1 MSKNISNLSGR
12 IGLKDNLFKQISEN
26 TLSDNPQDIK
36 EIAKKHNLGVS
47 TLHGAESFY
56 EFLRPSHREKKAF
69 VCNGSA
75 CMCAGTQDKLKD
87 KLKEKLGD
95 DKVGEM
101 FCLGH
106 CYENHAFHYDGENY
120 AGKDIEKIDQILKGE
135 EIKQEKFFSKSF
147 ATTSFLMDDK
157 LSSTDQF
164 KDQLSKFLK
173 SDKKE
178 IVKSLLDSNLTGR
191 GGAGFPTGMKW
202 DFCSKAKGDKKYV
215 ICNADEGDSGAFS
228 DRYLLEDQPLKVI
241 FGMVMCGFVIGSDE
255 GVLYIRGE
263 YPKSI
268 EALNGSINELK
279 KLGLLGE
286 NILGTDF
293 SFDLGICIGQGAY
306 ICGEETALIAS
317 IEAINGSINELKK
330 LGLLG
335 ENILGTNFSFDL
347 GICIGQG
354 AYICGE
360 ETALIASIEGRRAE
374 VDVRPPFPVTE
385 GLYKKP
391 TVVNNV
397 ETLAAATGI
406 LINGSEKFSSIGNK
420 KSAGTKLVCLDSFFN
435 NPGVYE
441 IDMGTPMKKI
451 FNEIGGGYKEP
462 LKAFQIGG
470 PLGGVV
476 PLSEIEN
483 LNLDFQE
490 FTAKGFMLG
499 HASVVSIP
507 KDFSMAEYIHHLFE
521 FSAEESCG
529 KCFPG
534 RLGSYRGKEMFDQ
547 AKKKTAK
554 IPLKLLEELLVTMKK
569 GCLCALCGAIPT
581 PIQNILKYFGDE
593 MKNDMVKDN

>member
-1 MSKNISNLSGR
+1 MSKNISKLSGR
-12 IGLKDNLFKQISEN
+12 IGLKENLFQK
-26 TLSDNPQDIK
+26 LSDRSLNSKNGEGIK
-36 EIAKKHNLGVS
+36 EIAEKYRVGVS
-47 TLHGAESFY
+47 TIHGAESFY
-56 EFLRPSHREKKAF
+56 EFLRPEHRAKKAF

-75 CMCAGTQDKLKD
+75 CMCAGTQEPLKNKLKA
-87 KLKEKLGD
+87 KLGS

-101 FCLGH
+101 FCLGY
-106 CYENHAFHYDGENY
+106 CYENHAFHYNGENY
-120 AGKDIEKIDQILKGE
+120 AGNDIEKIDQIIKGE
-135 EIKQEKFFSKSF
+135 EIIQEKFFSKSYSS
-147 ATTSFLMDDK
+147 TSFLMDDK
-157 LSSTDQF
+157 LSDINKF
-164 KDQLSKFLK
+164 KEHLSKFLK
-173 SDKKE
+173 KDKNE
-178 IVKSLLDSNLTGR
+178 IIKSLLSSNLTGR

-202 DFCSKAKGDKKYV
+202 DFCSKTKSDKKYV

-241 FGMVMCGFVIGSDE
+241 FGMVICGYVIGGNE

-268 EALNGSINELK
+268 EALNGSINLLK
-279 KLGLLGE
+279 ETGLLGK
-286 NILGTDF
+286 NILDTDF
-293 SFDLGICIGQGAY
+293 SFDL
-306 ICGEETALIAS
+306 
-317 IEAINGSINELKK
+317 N
-330 LGLLG
+330 
-335 ENILGTNFSFDL
+335 
-347 GICIGQG
+347 ICIGQG

-397 ETLAAATGI
+397 ETLAAAAGI
-406 LINGSEKFSSIGNK
+406 LLNGADKFSAIGNK

-441 IDMGTPMKKI
+441 IEMGTPMKKI
-451 FNEIGGGYKEP
+451 FFEIGGGLNKP
-462 LKAFQIGG
+462 VKAFQIGG

-476 PLSEIEN
+476 PTQEIEK

-490 FTAKGFMLG
+490 FTNAGFMLG

-507 KDFSMAEYIHHLFE
+507 RDFNMIDYIHHLFE

-534 RLGSYRGKEMFDQ
+534 RIGSYRGKEMFDQ
-547 AKKKTAK
+547 LKKGTSK
-554 IPLKLLEELLVTMKK
+554 IPLKLLNELLVTMKK

-581 PIQNILKYFGDE
+581 PIMNILKYFGDE
-593 MKNDMVKDN
+593 IKNDIVKDN

>member
-12 IGLKDNLFKQISEN
+12 IGLKNNLFQKISERS
-26 TLSDNPQDIK
+26 LKSKDSAGMK
-36 EIAKKHNLGVS
+36 EIANEYKLGVS
-47 TLHGAESFY
+47 TIHGAESFY

-75 CMCAGTQDKLKD
+75 CMCAGTQEPLKKKLQDKL
-87 KLKEKLGD
+87 GS

-101 FCLGH
+101 FCLGY
-106 CYENHAFHYDGENY
+106 CYENNAFHYDGENY
-120 AGKDIEKIDQILKGE
+120 AGNDINKIDDIIKGKS
-135 EIKQEKFFSKSF
+135 IIQEKFVSKSY

-157 LSSTDQF
+157 LSDINKF
-164 KDQLSKFLK
+164 KDHLGKFLK
-173 SDKKE
+173 KDKEE
-178 IVKSLLDSNLTGR
+178 IIKSLLLSNLTGR

-202 DFCSKAKGDKKYV
+202 DFCSKAKSEKKYV

-241 FGMVMCGFVIGSDE
+241 FGMVICGYVIGGNE

-268 EALNGSINELK
+268 EALNASINALK
-279 KLGLLGE
+279 EAGLLGE
-286 NILGTDF
+286 KILGTDF
-293 SFDLGICIGQGAY
+293 CFDL
-306 ICGEETALIAS
+306 
-317 IEAINGSINELKK
+317 N
-330 LGLLG
+330 
-335 ENILGTNFSFDL
+335 
-347 GICIGQG
+347 ICIGQG

-397 ETLAAATGI
+397 ETLAAAAGI
-406 LINGSEKFSSIGNK
+406 LLNGAEKFSSIGNK

-441 IDMGTPMKKI
+441 IDMCTPMKKI
-451 FNEIGGGYKEP
+451 FYEIGGGLNNP
-462 LKAFQIGG
+462 VKAFQIGG

-476 PLSEIEN
+476 PTHEIEN

-490 FTAKGFMLG
+490 FTKAGFMLG

-507 KDFSMAEYIHHLFE
+507 SNFNMIDYIHHLFE

-547 AKKKTAK
+547 VKNKSAK
-554 IPLKLLEELLVTMKK
+554 IPLKLLNDLLITMKK

-581 PIQNILKYFGDE
+581 PIMNILKYFGDE
-593 MKNDMVKDN
+593 VKDDIVKEN

>member
-12 IGLKDNLFKQISEN
+12 IGLKDNLFKKISEN
-26 TLSDNPQDIK
+26 SLSNSPKDIK
-36 EIAKKHNLGVS
+36 DIAKEYNLGVS

-75 CMCAGTQDKLKD
+75 CMCAGTQE
-87 KLKEKLGD
+87 KLKETLKSKLGD

-106 CYENHAFHYDGENY
+106 CYENKAFHYDGENY
-120 AGKDIEKIDQILKGE
+120 AGNDIEKIDQIIKGE
-135 EIKQEKFFSKSF
+135 KIDQDKYFSKSF
-147 ATTSFLMDDK
+147 ASTSFLMDDK
-157 LSSTDQF
+157 LSTIEKF
-164 KDQLSKFLK
+164 KDHLDVVLK
-173 SDKKE
+173 KDKKE
-178 IVKSLLDSNLTGR
+178 IIQSLLNSNLTGR

-202 DFCSKAKGDKKYV
+202 DFCSKAPGDKKYV

-241 FGMVMCGFVIGSDE
+241 FGMVMCGYVIGSNE

-268 EALNGSINELK
+268 EA
-279 KLGLLGE
+279 
-286 NILGTDF
+286 
-293 SFDLGICIGQGAY
+293 
-306 ICGEETALIAS
+306 
-317 IEAINGSINELKK
+317 INGCINQLKQD
-330 LGLLG
+330 GLLG

-347 GICIGQG
+347 NICIGQG

-397 ETLAAATGI
+397 ETLAAAAGI
-406 LINGSEKFSSIGNK
+406 LLNGAEKFSAIGNK

-435 NPGVYE
+435 NPGIYE
-441 IDMGTPMKKI
+441 IEMGTPMKKI
-451 FNEIGGGYKEP
+451 FEEIGGGYKEP
-462 LKAFQIGG
+462 VKAFQIGG

-476 PLSEIEN
+476 PLSEIDN

-507 KDFSMAEYIHHLFE
+507 KDFPMTEYIHHLFE

-547 AKKKTAK
+547 FKNKTAK
-554 IPLKLLEELLVTMKK
+554 IPLKLLNELLVTMQK

-581 PIQNILKYFGDE
+581 PIMNILKYFGDE

>member
-12 IGLKDNLFKQISEN
+12 VGLKNNLFKKISEN
-26 TLSDNPQDIK
+26 VLSNSPKDIK
-36 EIAKKHNLGVS
+36 DIAKEYNLGVS

-56 EFLRPSHREKKAF
+56 EFLRPAHREKKAF

-75 CMCAGTQDKLKD
+75 CMCAGTQEKLKET
-87 KLKEKLGD
+87 LKEKLGN

-106 CYENHAFHYDGENY
+106 CYENNAFHYNGENY

-135 EIKQEKFFSKSF
+135 KINQDKFFSKSF

-157 LSSTDQF
+157 LSSISQVE
-164 KDQLSKFLK
+164 QHLAQFLK
-173 SDKKE
+173 LDKKE
-178 IVKSLLDSNLTGR
+178 IIKSLLDSNLTGR

-202 DFCSKAKGDKKYV
+202 DFCSKAVSEKKYV

-228 DRYLLEDQPLKVI
+228 DRYLLEDQPLKVL
-241 FGMVMCGFVIGSDE
+241 FGMIICGYVIGSNE

-268 EALNGSINELK
+268 ETINGCINELK
-279 KLGLLGE
+279 K
-286 NILGTDF
+286 
-293 SFDLGICIGQGAY
+293 S
-306 ICGEETALIAS
+306 
-317 IEAINGSINELKK
+317 
-330 LGLLG
+330 GLLG

-347 GICIGQG
+347 NICIGQG

-406 LINGSEKFSSIGNK
+406 LINGAEKFSAIGNK

-441 IDMGTPMKKI
+441 IDMGTPMSKI
-451 FNEIGGGYKEP
+451 FNEIGGGYKEEI
-462 LKAFQIGG
+462 KAFQVGG

-476 PLSEIEN
+476 PLEEINN

-499 HASVVSIP
+499 HASVVCIP
-507 KDFSMAEYIHHLFE
+507 KDFPMIEYIHHLFE

-554 IPLKLLEELLVTMKK
+554 FHLN
-569 GCLCALCGAIPT
+569 C
-581 PIQNILKYFGDE
+581 
-593 MKNDMVKDN
+593 

>member
-12 IGLKDNLFKQISEN
+12 IGLKDNLFKKISEN
-26 TLSDNPQDIK
+26 SLSNSPKDIK
-36 EIAKKHNLGVS
+36 DIAKEYNLGVS

-75 CMCAGTQDKLKD
+75 CMCAGTQE
-87 KLKEKLGD
+87 KLKETLKSKLGD

-106 CYENHAFHYDGENY
+106 CYENKAFHYDGENY
-120 AGKDIEKIDQILKGE
+120 AGNDIEKIDQIIKGE
-135 EIKQEKFFSKSF
+135 KIDQDKYFSKSF
-147 ATTSFLMDDK
+147 ASTSFLMDDK
-157 LSSTDQF
+157 LSTIEKF
-164 KDQLSKFLK
+164 KDHLDVVLK
-173 SDKKE
+173 KDKKE
-178 IVKSLLDSNLTGR
+178 IIQSLLNSNLTGR

-202 DFCSKAKGDKKYV
+202 DFCSKAPGDKKYV

-241 FGMVMCGFVIGSDE
+241 FGMVMCGYVIGSNE

-268 EALNGSINELK
+268 EA
-279 KLGLLGE
+279 
-286 NILGTDF
+286 
-293 SFDLGICIGQGAY
+293 
-306 ICGEETALIAS
+306 
-317 IEAINGSINELKK
+317 INGCINQLKQY
-330 LGLLG
+330 GLLG

-347 GICIGQG
+347 NICIGQG

-397 ETLAAATGI
+397 ETLAAAAGI
-406 LINGSEKFSSIGNK
+406 LLNGAEKFSAIGNK

-435 NPGVYE
+435 NPGIYE
-441 IDMGTPMKKI
+441 IEMGTPMKKI
-451 FNEIGGGYKEP
+451 FEEIGGGYKEP
-462 LKAFQIGG
+462 VKAFQIGG

-476 PLSEIEN
+476 PLSEIDN

-507 KDFSMAEYIHHLFE
+507 KDFPMTEYIHHLFE

-547 AKKKTAK
+547 FKNKTAK
-554 IPLKLLEELLVTMKK
+554 IPLKLLNELLVTMQK

-581 PIQNILKYFGDE
+581 PIMNILKYFGDE

>member
-1 MSKNISNLSGR
+1 MSKNIGNLSGKV
-12 IGLKDNLFKQISEN
+12 GLKYNLFQKI
-26 TLSDNPQDIK
+26 SDNVLNNHPKDNKDIAN
-36 EIAKKHNLGVS
+36 EYNLGVS
-47 TLHGAESFY
+47 TVYGAESFY
-56 EFLRPSHREKKAF
+56 EFLRPAHREKKAF

-75 CMCAGTQDKLKD
+75 CMCSGTQDKLKET
-87 KLKEKLGD
+87 LREKLGK
-95 DKVGEM
+95 DKVGTM
-101 FCLGH
+101 FCLGY
-106 CYENHAFHYDGENY
+106 CYENNAFHYNGENY
-120 AGKDIEKIDQILKGE
+120 AGKDIEKIDQIIKGE
-135 EIKQEKFFSKSF
+135 KIQQDKYFSKSY

-157 LSSTDQF
+157 LLSISQVRE
-164 KDQLSKFLK
+164 QLTKFLK
-173 SDKKE
+173 TDKKE
-178 IVKSLLDSNLTGR
+178 IIKTILDSNLTGR

-202 DFCSKAKGDKKYV
+202 DFCSREKVKKKYV

-228 DRYLLEDQPLKVI
+228 DRYLLEDQPLKVLFAMI
-241 FGMVMCGFVIGSDE
+241 ICGYVIGSDE

-268 EALNGSINELK
+268 EAINGCINELK
-279 KLGLLGE
+279 KAGLLGE
-286 NILGTDF
+286 NILGTGF
-293 SFDLGICIGQGAY
+293 SFDIY
-306 ICGEETALIAS
+306 
-317 IEAINGSINELKK
+317 
-330 LGLLG
+330 
-335 ENILGTNFSFDL
+335 
-347 GICIGQG
+347 ICIGQG

-397 ETLAAATGI
+397 ETLAAVTGI
-406 LINGSEKFSSIGNK
+406 LINGADKFAAIGNK
-420 KSAGTKLVCLDSFFN
+420 KSAGTKLVCLDSFFK

-462 LKAFQIGG
+462 VKAFQIGG

-476 PLSEIEN
+476 PLSEIDN

-490 FTAKGFMLG
+490 FSVKGFMLG

-507 KDFSMAEYIHHLFE
+507 KDFPMVEYIHHLFE

-547 AKKKTAK
+547 VKNKTAK
-554 IPLKLLEELLVTMKK
+554 IPLKLLNDLLVTMQK

-581 PIQNILKYFGDE
+581 PIMNILKYFSNE
-593 MKNDMVKDN
+593 MKNDISA

>member
-1 MSKNISNLSGR
+1 VSKNISNLSGR
-12 IGLKDNLFKQISEN
+12 VGLKNNLFQKMSERSLNSKNDQGMKELAEEYKMGIS
-26 TLSDNPQDIK
+26 T
-36 EIAKKHNLGVS
+36 V
-47 TLHGAESFY
+47 HGAESFY
-56 EFLRPSHREKKAF
+56 EFLRPSHRAKKAF

-75 CMCAGTQDKLKD
+75 CMCAGTQEG
-87 KLKEKLGD
+87 LKEKLQEKLGK
-95 DKVGEM
+95 DKVGAM

-106 CYENHAFHYDGENY
+106 CYENNAFHYDGENY
-120 AGKDIEKIDQILKGE
+120 AGDDIKKIDQIIKGE
-135 EIKQEKFFSKSF
+135 EIKQEKFFAKSY
-147 ATTSFLMDDK
+147 ASTSFLMDDK
-157 LSSTDQF
+157 LSSVEQF
-164 KDQLSKFLK
+164 RDQLSKYLK
-173 SDKKE
+173 TDKKE
-178 IVKSLLDSNLTGR
+178 IIKSLLDSNLTGR
-191 GGAGFPTGMKW
+191 GGAGFPTGLKW
-202 DFCSKAKGDKKYV
+202 DFCSKTKSEKKYV
-215 ICNADEGDSGAFS
+215 VCNADEGDSGAFS
-228 DRYLLEDQPLKVI
+228 DRYLLEDQTLKVL
-241 FGMVMCGFVIGSDE
+241 FGMVICGYVIGGNE

-268 EALNGSINELK
+268 EAINGSINLLK
-279 KLGLLGE
+279 KEKLLGE
-286 NILGTDF
+286 DILGTDF
-293 SFDLGICIGQGAY
+293 SFDL
-306 ICGEETALIAS
+306 
-317 IEAINGSINELKK
+317 N
-330 LGLLG
+330 
-335 ENILGTNFSFDL
+335 
-347 GICIGQG
+347 ICIGQG

-397 ETLAAATGI
+397 ESLAAATGI
-406 LINGSEKFSSIGNK
+406 LINGAEKFSAIGNK

-441 IDMGTPMKKI
+441 IDMGTPIKKI

-462 LKAFQIGG
+462 IKAFQIGG

-476 PLSEIEN
+476 PLEEAEK

-490 FTAKGFMLG
+490 FTAGGFMLG

-507 KDFSMAEYIHHLFE
+507 KGFNMIDYIHHLFE

-547 AKKKTAK
+547 VKNKTSK
-554 IPLKLLEELLVTMKK
+554 IPLKLLNELLVTMQK

-581 PIQNILKYFGDE
+581 PIMNILKYFGDE
-593 MKNDMVKDN
+593 LKNDIIH

>member
-1 MSKNISNLSGR
+1 MSKNISNLSGKV
-12 IGLKDNLFKQISEN
+12 GLKHNLFQKI
-26 TLSDNPQDIK
+26 SDNVLKNHPKDNK
-36 EIAKKHNLGVS
+36 EIANEYNLGVS
-47 TLHGAESFY
+47 TIYGAESFY
-56 EFLRPSHREKKAF
+56 EFLRPAHREKKAF

-75 CMCAGTQDKLKD
+75 CMCSGTQDKLKET
-87 KLKEKLGD
+87 LREKLGK
-95 DKVGEM
+95 DKVGTM
-101 FCLGH
+101 FCLGY
-106 CYENHAFHYDGENY
+106 CYENNAFHYNGENY
-120 AGKDIEKIDQILKGE
+120 AGKDIEKIDQIIKGE
-135 EIKQEKFFSKSF
+135 KIQQDKYFSKSY

-157 LSSTDQF
+157 LLSISQV
-164 KDQLSKFLK
+164 KEQLTKFLK
-173 SDKKE
+173 TDKKE
-178 IVKSLLDSNLTGR
+178 IIKSILDSNLTGR

-202 DFCSKAKGDKKYV
+202 DFCSREKVKKKYV

-228 DRYLLEDQPLKVI
+228 DRYLLEDQPLKVLFAMI
-241 FGMVMCGFVIGSDE
+241 ICGYVIGGDE

-268 EALNGSINELK
+268 EAINGCINELK
-279 KLGLLGE
+279 KAGLLGE
-286 NILGTDF
+286 NILGTGF
-293 SFDLGICIGQGAY
+293 SFDIY
-306 ICGEETALIAS
+306 
-317 IEAINGSINELKK
+317 
-330 LGLLG
+330 
-335 ENILGTNFSFDL
+335 
-347 GICIGQG
+347 ICIGQG

-374 VDVRPPFPVTE
+374 VEVRPPFPVTE

-397 ETLAAATGI
+397 ETLAAVTGI
-406 LINGSEKFSSIGNK
+406 LINGADKFAAIGNK
-420 KSAGTKLVCLDSFFN
+420 KSAGTKLVCLDSFFK

-462 LKAFQIGG
+462 VKAFQIGG

-476 PLSEIEN
+476 PLIEIDN

-490 FTAKGFMLG
+490 FSAKGFMLG

-507 KDFSMAEYIHHLFE
+507 KDFPMIEYIHHLFE

-547 AKKKTAK
+547 VKKKTAK
-554 IPLKLLEELLVTMKK
+554 IPMQLLNDLLKTMQK

-581 PIQNILKYFGDE
+581 PINNILKYFSDE
-593 MKNDMVKDN
+593 MKNDISA

>member
-12 IGLKDNLFKQISEN
+12 IGLKNNLFQKISERSLKSSN
-26 TLSDNPQDIK
+26 DNGMK
-36 EIAKKHNLGVS
+36 EIANEYKMGIS
-47 TLHGAESFY
+47 TIHGAESFY

-75 CMCAGTQDKLKD
+75 CMCAGTQENLKKKLKD
-87 KLKEKLGD
+87 KLGE

-120 AGKDIEKIDQILKGE
+120 AGKDINQIDKIINGE
-135 EIKQEKFFSKSF
+135 NIKQEKYFSKSF

-157 LSSTDQF
+157 LSTIDQF
-164 KDQLSKFLK
+164 KDNLGKFL
-173 SDKKE
+173 STDKKE
-178 IVKSLLDSNLTGR
+178 IVNLLLASNLTGR

-202 DFCSKAKGDKKYV
+202 DFCSKAKSEKKYV
-215 ICNADEGDSGAFS
+215 VCNADEGDSGAFS
-228 DRYLLEDQPLKVI
+228 DRYLLEDQPLKVL
-241 FGMVMCGFVIGSDE
+241 FGMIICGYVIGSNE

-268 EALNGSINELK
+268 EA
-279 KLGLLGE
+279 
-286 NILGTDF
+286 
-293 SFDLGICIGQGAY
+293 
-306 ICGEETALIAS
+306 
-317 IEAINGSINELKK
+317 INGSINALKQA
-330 LGLLG
+330 GLLG
-335 ENILGTNFSFDL
+335 GKILGTNFSFDL
-347 GICIGQG
+347 NICIGQG

-406 LINGSEKFSSIGNK
+406 LLNGAEKFSSIGNK

-435 NPGVYE
+435 KPGVYE

-451 FNEIGGGYKEP
+451 FEEFGGGLKEEV
-462 LKAFQIGG
+462 KAFQIGG

-476 PLSEIEN
+476 PVKEIEK

-490 FTAKGFMLG
+490 FTAAGFMLG

-507 KDFSMAEYIHHLFE
+507 KNFSMAEYIHHLFE

-547 AKKKTAK
+547 LKKGTSK
-554 IPLKLLEELLVTMKK
+554 IPLKLLNELLITMKK

-581 PIQNILKYFGDE
+581 PIMNILKYFGDE
-593 MKNDMVKDN
+593 MKNDILKDN

>member
-1 MSKNISNLSGR
+1 MSKNISKLSGR
-12 IGLKDNLFKQISEN
+12 IGLKNNLFQKISER
-26 TLSDNPQDIK
+26 
-36 EIAKKHNLGVS
+36 NLKSNKDEGMKALADEYNMGVS
-47 TLHGAESFY
+47 TIHGAESFY

-75 CMCAGTQDKLKD
+75 CMCAGTQDSLKK

-95 DKVGEM
+95 GKVGEM

-106 CYENHAFHYDGENY
+106 CYENSSFHYNGENY
-120 AGKDIEKIDQILKGE
+120 AGNDIDKIDQIIKGE
-135 EIKQEKFFSKSF
+135 NIVQQKFVSKSF
-147 ATTSFLMDDK
+147 ASTSFLMDDK
-157 LSSTDQF
+157 LLNLDQF
-164 KDQLSKFLK
+164 KNLLKKFI
-173 SDKKE
+173 SFDKKE
-178 IVKSLLDSNLTGR
+178 IIKSLLNSNLSGR

-202 DFCSKAKGDKKYV
+202 DFCSKEKSEKKYV
-215 ICNADEGDSGAFS
+215 VCNADEGDSGAFS
-228 DRYLLEDQPLKVI
+228 DRYLLEDQPLKVL
-241 FGMVMCGFVIGSDE
+241 FGMIICGYVIGSNE

-268 EALNGSINELK
+268 ESINGSINALK
-279 KLGLLGE
+279 SAKLLGE
-286 NILGTDF
+286 NIL
-293 SFDLGICIGQGAY
+293 
-306 ICGEETALIAS
+306 E
-317 IEAINGSINELKK
+317 
-330 LGLLG
+330 
-335 ENILGTNFSFDL
+335 TNFSFNL
-347 GICIGQG
+347 NICIGQG

-406 LINGSEKFSSIGNK
+406 LIHGSDKFSSIGNK
-420 KSAGTKLVCLDSFFN
+420 KSAGTKLVCFDSFFN

-441 IDMGTPMKKI
+441 VDMCTPMKKI
-451 FNEIGGGYKEP
+451 INEVGGGFKEP
-462 LKAFQIGG
+462 VKALQIGG

-476 PLSEIEN
+476 PIDEVEK

-490 FTAKGFMLG
+490 FAAAGFMLG
-499 HASVVSIP
+499 HGGIVSIP
-507 KDFSMAEYIHHLFE
+507 NDFSMVEYIHHLFE

-547 AKKKTAK
+547 AMNKSKK
-554 IPLKLLEELLVTMKK
+554 IPVKLLNELLVTMKK
-569 GCLCALCGAIPT
+569 GCLCALCGAIPV
-581 PIQNILKYFGDE
+581 PIMNILKYFGDE
-593 MKNDMVKDN
+593 MKNDIVQ

>member
-1 MSKNISNLSGR
+1 VSKNISNLSGR

-26 TLSDNPQDIK
+26 SLSKKPKDIT

-75 CMCAGTQDKLKD
+75 CMCAGTQGPLKEKLK
-87 KLKEKLGD
+87 KKLGD

-101 FCLGH
+101 FCLGY
-106 CYENHAFHYDGENY
+106 CYENHAFHYNGQNY
-120 AGKDIEKIDQILKGE
+120 AGNDINKID
-135 EIKQEKFFSKSF
+135 EIISGNDLEQEKFYSESF
-147 ATTSFLMDDK
+147 AKTSFLMDDK
-157 LSSTDQF
+157 LSDIE
-164 KDQLSKFLK
+164 KFRDHLK
-173 SDKKE
+173 KFITIDKQK
-178 IVKSLLDSNLTGR
+178 IIKSLLDSNLTGR

-215 ICNADEGDSGAFS
+215 ICNADEGDSGAYS
-228 DRYLLEDQPLKVI
+228 DRYLLEDQALKVI
-241 FGMVMCGFVIGSDE
+241 FGMVVCGYVIGSDE

-268 EALNGSINELK
+268 ESLNASINSLK
-279 KLGLLGE
+279 REGLLGE
-286 NILGTDF
+286 
-293 SFDLGICIGQGAY
+293 
-306 ICGEETALIAS
+306 
-317 IEAINGSINELKK
+317 K
-330 LGLLG
+330 
-335 ENILGTNFSFDL
+335 ILGTNFSFDL

-397 ETLAAATGI
+397 ETLAAAAGI
-406 LINGSEKFSSIGNK
+406 LLNGAEKFSAIGNK
-420 KSAGTKLVCLDSFFN
+420 KSAGTKLVCFDSFFN

-441 IDMGTPMKKI
+441 VEMGTPMKKVLYD
-451 FNEIGGGYKEP
+451 IGGGFKEDI
-462 LKAFQIGG
+462 KALQIGG
-470 PLGGVV
+470 PLGGVI
-476 PLSEIEN
+476 PITEAEK

-490 FTAKGFMLG
+490 FTVAGFMLG
-499 HASVVSIP
+499 HASIVSIP
-507 KDFSMAEYIHHLFE
+507 KDFPMVEYIHHLFE
-521 FSAEESCG
+521 FTAEESCG

-534 RLGSYRGKEMFDQ
+534 RIGSYRGKEMFDQ
-547 AKKKTAK
+547 LKSKKAK
-554 IPLKLLEELLVTMKK
+554 IPIKVLNDLLITMKK

-581 PIQNILKYFGDE
+581 PIMNILKYFGEE
-593 MKNDMVKDN
+593 MKNDMIKEN

>member
-1 MSKNISNLSGR
+1 MSKNISNLSGKV
-12 IGLKDNLFKQISEN
+12 GLKYNLFQKI
-26 TLSDNPQDIK
+26 SDNVLNNHPKDNKDIAN
-36 EIAKKHNLGVS
+36 EYNLGVS
-47 TLHGAESFY
+47 TVYGAESFY
-56 EFLRPSHREKKAF
+56 EFLRPAHREKKAF

-75 CMCAGTQDKLKD
+75 CMCSGTQDKLKET
-87 KLKEKLGD
+87 LREKLGK
-95 DKVGEM
+95 DKVGTM
-101 FCLGH
+101 FCLGY
-106 CYENHAFHYDGENY
+106 CYENNAFHYNGENY
-120 AGKDIEKIDQILKGE
+120 AGKDIEKIDQIIKGE
-135 EIKQEKFFSKSF
+135 KIQQDKYFSKSY

-157 LSSTDQF
+157 LLSISQVRE
-164 KDQLSKFLK
+164 QLTKFLK
-173 SDKKE
+173 TDKKE
-178 IVKSLLDSNLTGR
+178 IIKTILDSNLTGR

-202 DFCSKAKGDKKYV
+202 DFCSREKVKKKYV

-228 DRYLLEDQPLKVI
+228 DRYLLEDQPLKVLFAMI
-241 FGMVMCGFVIGSDE
+241 ICGYVIGSDE

-268 EALNGSINELK
+268 EAINGCINELK
-279 KLGLLGE
+279 KAGLLGE
-286 NILGTDF
+286 NILGTGF
-293 SFDLGICIGQGAY
+293 SFDIY
-306 ICGEETALIAS
+306 
-317 IEAINGSINELKK
+317 
-330 LGLLG
+330 
-335 ENILGTNFSFDL
+335 
-347 GICIGQG
+347 ICIGQG

-397 ETLAAATGI
+397 ETLAAVTGI
-406 LINGSEKFSSIGNK
+406 LINGAAKFAAIGNK
-420 KSAGTKLVCLDSFFN
+420 KSAGTKLVCLDSFFK

-462 LKAFQIGG
+462 VKAFQIGG

-476 PLSEIEN
+476 PLSEIDN

-490 FTAKGFMLG
+490 FSAKGFMLG

-507 KDFSMAEYIHHLFE
+507 KDFPMVEYIHHLFE

-547 AKKKTAK
+547 VKNKTAK
-554 IPLKLLEELLVTMKK
+554 IPMQLLNDLLKTMQK

-581 PIQNILKYFGDE
+581 PIMNILKYFSNE
-593 MKNDMVKDN
+593 MKNDISA

>member
-1 MSKNISNLSGR
+1 VSKNISNLFGR
-12 IGLKDNLFKQISEN
+12 IGLKNNLFQKISERS
-26 TLSDNPQDIK
+26 LKSKADEGIK
-36 EIAKKHNLGVS
+36 EIADEYKMGVS
-47 TLHGAESFY
+47 TIHGAESFY

-75 CMCAGTQDKLKD
+75 CMCAGTQEPLKK
-87 KLKEKLGD
+87 KLKEKLGE

-120 AGKDIEKIDQILKGE
+120 AGNDIDHIDKIIKGE
-135 EIKQEKFFSKSF
+135 NIKQEKYFSKSF

-157 LSSTDQF
+157 LSNLDQF
-164 KDQLSKFLK
+164 KDSLNKFLNT
-173 SDKKE
+173 DKKE
-178 IVKSLLDSNLTGR
+178 IINSLLSSNLTGR

-202 DFCSKAKGDKKYV
+202 DFCSKAKSEKKYV
-215 ICNADEGDSGAFS
+215 VCNADEGDSGAFS
-228 DRYLLEDQPLKVI
+228 DRYLLEDQPLKVL
-241 FGMVMCGFVIGSDE
+241 FGMIICGYVIGGNE

-268 EALNGSINELK
+268 EA
-279 KLGLLGE
+279 
-286 NILGTDF
+286 
-293 SFDLGICIGQGAY
+293 
-306 ICGEETALIAS
+306 
-317 IEAINGSINELKK
+317 INGSINELKK
-330 LGLLG
+330 AGLLG
-335 ENILGTNFSFDL
+335 EKILGTNFSFEL
-347 GICIGQG
+347 NICIGQG

-406 LINGSEKFSSIGNK
+406 LLNGADKFSSIGNK

-435 NPGVYE
+435 KPGVYE

-451 FNEIGGGYKEP
+451 FEEIGGGLKEEV
-462 LKAFQIGG
+462 KAFQIGG

-476 PLSEIEN
+476 PASEIEK

-490 FTAKGFMLG
+490 FTAAGFMLG

-507 KDFSMAEYIHHLFE
+507 KNFSMAEYIHHLFE

-547 AKKKTAK
+547 LKKGTSK
-554 IPLKLLEELLVTMKK
+554 IPLKLLNELLITMKK

-581 PIQNILKYFGDE
+581 PIMNILKYFGDE
-593 MKNDMVKDN
+593 MKNDILKDN

>member
-1 MSKNISNLSGR
+1 MSKNISNLSGKV
-12 IGLKDNLFKQISEN
+12 GLKHNLFQKISEN
-26 TLSDNPQDIK
+26 VLKNHPKDNK
-36 EIAKKHNLGVS
+36 EIANEYNLGVS
-47 TLHGAESFY
+47 TVYGAESFY
-56 EFLRPSHREKKAF
+56 EFLRPAHREKKAF

-75 CMCAGTQDKLKD
+75 CMCAGTQDKLKET
-87 KLKEKLGD
+87 LKAKLGQ
-95 DKVGEM
+95 DKVGSM
-101 FCLGH
+101 FCLGY
-106 CYENHAFHYDGENY
+106 CYENNAFHYNGENY

-135 EIKQEKFFSKSF
+135 KIKQDKFFSKSY

-157 LSSTDQF
+157 LSSISQV

-173 SDKKE
+173 KDKKE
-178 IVKSLLDSNLTGR
+178 IIKSILDSNLTGR
-191 GGAGFPTGMKW
+191 GGAGFPNGMKW
-202 DFCSKAKGDKKYV
+202 DFCSREKVKKKYV

-228 DRYLLEDQPLKVI
+228 DRYLLEDQPLKVLFAMI
-241 FGMVMCGFVIGSDE
+241 ICGYVIGSDE

-268 EALNGSINELK
+268 EAINGCINELK
-279 KLGLLGE
+279 REGLLGE
-286 NILGTDF
+286 NILGTGF
-293 SFDLGICIGQGAY
+293 SFDIY
-306 ICGEETALIAS
+306 
-317 IEAINGSINELKK
+317 
-330 LGLLG
+330 
-335 ENILGTNFSFDL
+335 
-347 GICIGQG
+347 ICIGQG

-397 ETLAAATGI
+397 ETLAAVTGI
-406 LINGSEKFSSIGNK
+406 LINGADKFAAIGNK
-420 KSAGTKLVCLDSFFN
+420 KSAGTKLVCLDSFFK

-462 LKAFQIGG
+462 VKAFQIGG

-476 PLSEIEN
+476 PLSEIDN

-490 FTAKGFMLG
+490 FSAKGFMLG

-507 KDFSMAEYIHHLFE
+507 KDFPMVEYIHHLFE

-547 AKKKTAK
+547 VKKKTAK
-554 IPLKLLEELLVTMKK
+554 IPMQLLNDLLKTMQK

-581 PIQNILKYFGDE
+581 PINNILKYFSSE
-593 MKNDMVKDN
+593 MKNDISA

>member
-12 IGLKDNLFKQISEN
+12 IGLKNNLFQKISERS
-26 TLSDNPQDIK
+26 LKSKDSAGMK
-36 EIAKKHNLGVS
+36 EIANEYNMGVS
-47 TLHGAESFY
+47 TIHGAESFY

-75 CMCAGTQDKLKD
+75 CMCAGTQEPLKKKLQDKL
-87 KLKEKLGD
+87 GS

-101 FCLGH
+101 FCLGY
-106 CYENHAFHYDGENY
+106 CYENNAFHYDGENY
-120 AGKDIEKIDQILKGE
+120 AGNDINKIDDIIKGKS
-135 EIKQEKFFSKSF
+135 IIQEKFVSKSY

-157 LSSTDQF
+157 LSDLNKF
-164 KDQLSKFLK
+164 KDHLGKFLK
-173 SDKKE
+173 KDKEE
-178 IVKSLLDSNLTGR
+178 IIKSLLLSNLTGR

-202 DFCSKAKGDKKYV
+202 DFCSKVKSEKKYV

-241 FGMVMCGFVIGSDE
+241 FGMVICGYVIGGNE

-268 EALNGSINELK
+268 EALNASINALK
-279 KLGLLGE
+279 EAGLLGE
-286 NILGTDF
+286 KILGTDF
-293 SFDLGICIGQGAY
+293 CFDL
-306 ICGEETALIAS
+306 
-317 IEAINGSINELKK
+317 N
-330 LGLLG
+330 
-335 ENILGTNFSFDL
+335 
-347 GICIGQG
+347 ICIGQG

-397 ETLAAATGI
+397 ETLAAAAGI
-406 LINGSEKFSSIGNK
+406 LLNGAEKFSSIGNK

-441 IDMGTPMKKI
+441 IDMCTSMKKI
-451 FNEIGGGYKEP
+451 FYEIGGGLNKP
-462 LKAFQIGG
+462 VKAFQIGG

-476 PLSEIEN
+476 PTQEIEN

-490 FTAKGFMLG
+490 FTKAGFMLG

-507 KDFSMAEYIHHLFE
+507 SNFNMIDYIHHLFE

-547 AKKKTAK
+547 VKNKSAK
-554 IPLKLLEELLVTMKK
+554 IPLKLLNDLLITMKK

-581 PIQNILKYFGDE
+581 PIMNILKYFGDE
-593 MKNDMVKDN
+593 VKDDIVKEN

>member
-1 MSKNISNLSGR
+1 MSKNISKLSGR
-12 IGLKDNLFKQISEN
+12 VGLKNNLFQKISDHSLN
-26 TLSDNPQDIK
+26 KKNAKDIK
-36 EIAKKHNLGVS
+36 EIANEYRMGVS
-47 TLHGAESFY
+47 TIHGAESFY

-75 CMCAGTQDKLKD
+75 CMCAGTQKNLKE
-87 KLKEKLGD
+87 KLKEKLGE

-106 CYENHAFHYDGENY
+106 CYENNAFHYDGENY
-120 AGKDIEKIDQILKGE
+120 AGKDIEKIDDIISGKK
-135 EIKQEKFFSKSF
+135 INQEKFFSKSF

-157 LSSTDQF
+157 LSSLEQF
-164 KDQLSKFLK
+164 KNNLSKFLTI
-173 SDKKE
+173 DKKD
-178 IVKSLLDSNLTGR
+178 IIKSLLDSNLTGR

-202 DFCSKAKGDKKYV
+202 DFCGREKSEKKYV
-215 ICNADEGDSGAFS
+215 VCNADEGDSGAYS
-228 DRYLLEDQPLKVI
+228 DRYLLEDQTLKVL
-241 FGMVMCGFVIGSDE
+241 FGMVICGYVIGSDE

-268 EALNGSINELK
+268 EAINGAINELK
-279 KLGLLGE
+279 KSGLLGK
-286 NILGTDF
+286 NILGTKF
-293 SFDLGICIGQGAY
+293 CFDL
-306 ICGEETALIAS
+306 
-317 IEAINGSINELKK
+317 N
-330 LGLLG
+330 
-335 ENILGTNFSFDL
+335 
-347 GICIGQG
+347 ICIGQG

-406 LINGSEKFSSIGNK
+406 LINGSEKFSKIGNK

-435 NPGVYE
+435 KPGVYE
-441 IDMGTPMKKI
+441 IDMGTSMKRI
-451 FNEIGGGYKEP
+451 FNEFGGGFKEP
-462 LKAFQIGG
+462 IKALQIGG

-476 PLSEIEN
+476 PIQEAEK

-490 FTAKGFMLG
+490 FTSAGFMLG

-507 KDFSMAEYIHHLFE
+507 KDFSMVDYIHHLFE

-547 AKKKTAK
+547 AKSKKAK
-554 IPLKLLEELLVTMKK
+554 IPLKLLNELLVTMKK

-581 PIQNILKYFGDE
+581 PIMNILKYFGDE

>member
-26 TLSDNPQDIK
+26 TLSKNPQDIK

-47 TLHGAESFY
+47 TIHGAESFY
-56 EFLRPSHREKKAF
+56 EFLRPIHREKKAF

-75 CMCAGTQDKLKD
+75 CMCAGTQDKLKK

-120 AGKDIEKIDQILKGE
+120 AGKDIEKIDKILKGE
-135 EIKQEKFFSKSF
+135 EIKQKKFFSKSYG
-147 ATTSFLMDDK
+147 TTSFLMDDK

-164 KDQLSKFLK
+164 KKQLSKFLK
-173 SDKKE
+173 TDKKE

-191 GGAGFPTGMKW
+191 GGAGFPTGIKW

-268 EALNGSINELK
+268 ES
-279 KLGLLGE
+279 
-286 NILGTDF
+286 
-293 SFDLGICIGQGAY
+293 
-306 ICGEETALIAS
+306 
-317 IEAINGSINELKK
+317 INGSINELKK

-406 LINGSEKFSSIGNK
+406 LINGSKKFSSIGNK

-451 FNEIGGGYKEP
+451 FNEIGGGYKETI
-462 LKAFQIGG
+462 KAFQIGG

-476 PLSEIEN
+476 PLSEIDN

-490 FTAKGFMLG
+490 FSTKGFMLG

-507 KDFSMAEYIHHLFE
+507 KNFPMSEYIHHLFE

-554 IPLKLLEELLVTMKK
+554 IPLKLLNELLVTMQK

-593 MKNDMVKDN
+593 MKNDMVMDN

>member
-12 IGLKDNLFKQISEN
+12 IGLKNNLFQKMSERSLN
-26 TLSDNPQDIK
+26 SNDDRGMQELADEYK
-36 EIAKKHNLGVS
+36 MGVS
-47 TLHGAESFY
+47 TVHGAESFY
-56 EFLRPSHREKKAF
+56 EFLRPSHRKKKAF

-75 CMCAGTQDKLKD
+75 CMCAGTQKP
-87 KLKEKLGD
+87 LKEKLQEKLGK

-120 AGKDIEKIDQILKGE
+120 AGEDINKIDQIIKGD
-135 EIKQEKFFSKSF
+135 EIKQEKFFSKSY

-157 LSSTDQF
+157 LSTIDQF
-164 KDQLSKFLK
+164 KNQLTKFLK
-173 SDKKE
+173 TDKKE
-178 IVKSLLDSNLTGR
+178 IIKSLLDSNLTGR
-191 GGAGFPTGMKW
+191 GGAGFPTGLKW
-202 DFCSKAKGDKKYV
+202 DFCSKTNSEKKYV
-215 ICNADEGDSGAFS
+215 VCNADEGDSGAFS
-228 DRYLLEDQPLKVI
+228 DRYLLEDQPLKVL
-241 FGMVMCGFVIGSDE
+241 FGMVICGYVIGGNE

-268 EALNGSINELK
+268 EAINGAINLLK
-279 KLGLLGE
+279 NEKLLGE
-286 NILGTDF
+286 KILGTDF
-293 SFDLGICIGQGAY
+293 SFDL
-306 ICGEETALIAS
+306 
-317 IEAINGSINELKK
+317 N
-330 LGLLG
+330 
-335 ENILGTNFSFDL
+335 
-347 GICIGQG
+347 ICIGQG

-397 ETLAAATGI
+397 ESLAAATGI
-406 LINGSEKFSSIGNK
+406 LINGSEKFSAIGNK
-420 KSAGTKLVCLDSFFN
+420 KSAGTKLVCLDSFFK

-462 LKAFQIGG
+462 IKAFQIGG
-470 PLGGVV
+470 PLGGIV
-476 PLSEIEN
+476 PLTEVER

-490 FTAKGFMLG
+490 FTTGGFMLG

-507 KDFSMAEYIHHLFE
+507 KDFNMIDYIHHLFE

-547 AKKKTAK
+547 VKNKTSK
-554 IPLKLLEELLVTMKK
+554 IPLKLLNELLVTMQK

-581 PIQNILKYFGDE
+581 PIMNILKYFGDE
-593 MKNDMVKDN
+593 LKNDIIHEN

>member
-1 MSKNISNLSGR
+1 MSKNISNLSGKV
-12 IGLKDNLFKQISEN
+12 GLKHNLFQKI
-26 TLSDNPQDIK
+26 SDNVLQNHPKDNK
-36 EIAKKHNLGVS
+36 EIANEYNLGVS
-47 TLHGAESFY
+47 TIYGAESFY
-56 EFLRPSHREKKAF
+56 EFLRPAHREKKAF

-75 CMCAGTQDKLKD
+75 CMCSGTQDKLKET
-87 KLKEKLGD
+87 LREKLGK
-95 DKVGEM
+95 DKVGTM
-101 FCLGH
+101 FCLGY
-106 CYENHAFHYDGENY
+106 CYENNAFHYNGENY
-120 AGKDIEKIDQILKGE
+120 AGKDIEKIDQIIKGE
-135 EIKQEKFFSKSF
+135 KIQQDKFFSKSY

-157 LSSTDQF
+157 LLSISQF
-164 KDQLSKFLK
+164 KEQLTKFLK
-173 SDKKE
+173 TDKKE
-178 IVKSLLDSNLTGR
+178 IIKSILDSNLTGR

-202 DFCSKAKGDKKYV
+202 DFCSREKVKKKYV

-228 DRYLLEDQPLKVI
+228 DRYLLEDQPLKVLFAMI
-241 FGMVMCGFVIGSDE
+241 ICGYVIGGDE

-268 EALNGSINELK
+268 EAINGCINELK
-279 KLGLLGE
+279 KAGLLGE
-286 NILGTDF
+286 NILGTGF
-293 SFDLGICIGQGAY
+293 SFDIY
-306 ICGEETALIAS
+306 
-317 IEAINGSINELKK
+317 
-330 LGLLG
+330 
-335 ENILGTNFSFDL
+335 
-347 GICIGQG
+347 ICIGQG

-374 VDVRPPFPVTE
+374 VEVRPPFPVTE

-397 ETLAAATGI
+397 ETLAAVTGI
-406 LINGSEKFSSIGNK
+406 LINGADKFAAIGNK
-420 KSAGTKLVCLDSFFN
+420 KSAGTKLVCLDSFFK

-462 LKAFQIGG
+462 VKAFQIGG

-476 PLSEIEN
+476 PLSEIDN

-490 FTAKGFMLG
+490 FSAKGFMLG

-507 KDFSMAEYIHHLFE
+507 KDFPMVEYIHHLFE

-547 AKKKTAK
+547 VKNKTAK
-554 IPLKLLEELLVTMKK
+554 IPLKLLNDLLVTMQK

-581 PIQNILKYFGDE
+581 PIMNILKYFSNE
-593 MKNDMVKDN
+593 MKNDISA

>member
-1 MSKNISNLSGR
+1 MSKNISNLSGKV
-12 IGLKDNLFKQISEN
+12 GLKHNLFQKISEN
-26 TLSDNPQDIK
+26 VLKNHPKDNK
-36 EIAKKHNLGVS
+36 EIANEYNLGVS
-47 TLHGAESFY
+47 TVYGAESFY
-56 EFLRPSHREKKAF
+56 EFLRPAHREKKAF

-75 CMCAGTQDKLKD
+75 CMCAGTQDKLKET
-87 KLKEKLGD
+87 LKAKLGQ
-95 DKVGEM
+95 DKVGSM
-101 FCLGH
+101 FCLGY
-106 CYENHAFHYDGENY
+106 CYENNAFHYNGENY

-135 EIKQEKFFSKSF
+135 KIKQDKFFSKSY

-157 LSSTDQF
+157 LSSISQV

-173 SDKKE
+173 KDKKE
-178 IVKSLLDSNLTGR
+178 IIKSILDSNLTGR

-202 DFCSKAKGDKKYV
+202 DFCSREKVKKKYV

-228 DRYLLEDQPLKVI
+228 DRYLLEDQPLKVLFAMI
-241 FGMVMCGFVIGSDE
+241 ICGYVIGSDE

-268 EALNGSINELK
+268 EAINGSINELK
-279 KLGLLGE
+279 RAGLLGE
-286 NILGTDF
+286 NILGTGF
-293 SFDLGICIGQGAY
+293 SFDIY
-306 ICGEETALIAS
+306 
-317 IEAINGSINELKK
+317 
-330 LGLLG
+330 
-335 ENILGTNFSFDL
+335 
-347 GICIGQG
+347 ICIGQG

-397 ETLAAATGI
+397 ETLAAVTGI
-406 LINGSEKFSSIGNK
+406 LINGADKFAAIGNK
-420 KSAGTKLVCLDSFFN
+420 KSAGTKLVCLDSFFK

-451 FNEIGGGYKEP
+451 FNDIGGGYKEP
-462 LKAFQIGG
+462 VKAFQIGG

-476 PLSEIEN
+476 PLSEIDN

-490 FTAKGFMLG
+490 FSAKGFMLG

-507 KDFSMAEYIHHLFE
+507 KDFPMVEYIHHLFE

-547 AKKKTAK
+547 VKKKTAK
-554 IPLKLLEELLVTMKK
+554 IPMQLLNDLLKTMQK

-581 PIQNILKYFGDE
+581 PINNILKYFSDE
-593 MKNDMVKDN
+593 MKNDISA

>member
-12 IGLKDNLFKQISEN
+12 IGLKNNLFQKLSERSLKSKN
-26 TLSDNPQDIK
+26 DSGIK
-36 EIAKKHNLGVS
+36 EIADEYKMGVS
-47 TLHGAESFY
+47 TIHGAESFY
-56 EFLRPSHREKKAF
+56 EFLRPAHREKKAF

-75 CMCAGTQDKLKD
+75 CMCAGTQESLKK
-87 KLKEKLGD
+87 KLKEKLGE

-106 CYENHAFHYDGENY
+106 CYENHAFHYNGENY
-120 AGKDIEKIDQILKGE
+120 AGNDINQIDKIIKGE
-135 EIKQEKFFSKSF
+135 NIPQEKYFSKSF
-147 ATTSFLMDDK
+147 AKTSFLMDDK
-157 LSSTDQF
+157 LSSLNQF
-164 KDQLSKFLK
+164 KDNLNKFLK
-173 SDKKE
+173 TDKKE
-178 IVKSLLDSNLTGR
+178 IINSLLSSNLTGR

-202 DFCSKAKGDKKYV
+202 DFCSKANSQKKYV
-215 ICNADEGDSGAFS
+215 VCNADEGDSGAFS
-228 DRYLLEDQPLKVI
+228 DRYLLEDQPLKVL
-241 FGMVMCGFVIGSDE
+241 FGMIICGYVIGSDE

-268 EALNGSINELK
+268 EAINGNINSLK
-279 KLGLLGE
+279 EAGLLGE
-286 NILGTDF
+286 KILGTDF
-293 SFDLGICIGQGAY
+293 SFDL
-306 ICGEETALIAS
+306 
-317 IEAINGSINELKK
+317 N
-330 LGLLG
+330 
-335 ENILGTNFSFDL
+335 
-347 GICIGQG
+347 ICIGQG

-397 ETLAAATGI
+397 ETLAAASGI
-406 LINGSEKFSSIGNK
+406 LLNGAEKFSAIGNK

-435 NPGVYE
+435 KPGVYE

-451 FNEIGGGYKEP
+451 FDEYGGGLKEDV
-462 LKAFQIGG
+462 KAFQIGG

-476 PLSEIEN
+476 PAIEIKK

-490 FTAKGFMLG
+490 FTAAGFMLG

-507 KDFSMAEYIHHLFE
+507 KNFSMAEYIHHLFE

-547 AKKKTAK
+547 LKKKTSK
-554 IPLKLLEELLVTMKK
+554 IPLKLLNDLLITMKK

-581 PIQNILKYFGDE
+581 PIMNILKYFGDE
-593 MKNDMVKDN
+593 MKDDIVKEN